1 MVELGVIADI
11 FSGGT
16 DIVSFFVNEGLS
28 TLQDRLQRL

>member
-11 FSGGT
+11 FSGDT
-16 DIVSFFVNEGLS
+16 DIDAFFFNEGLS